1 MNEYVV
7 CRRRAKKSIDCKSNG
22 QRDRDEAEDVAARRR
37 VDRQGGRA
45 FRTNKK
51 KATHAAVER
60 GRPTKLVN
68 RAPSSPAVSDS
79 GDSSTAIVRPH
90 VPVGPHSCSDEEEMR
105 DLR

>member
-1 MNEYVV
+1 MSYADAVRKNPLT
-7 CRRRAKKSIDCKSNG
+7 AKATDKEIEMKLKMWLRG
-22 QRDRDEAEDVAARRR
+22 A

-60 GRPTKLVN
+60 GRPTELVD
-68 RAPSSPAVSDS
+68 RAPSSPALSDS